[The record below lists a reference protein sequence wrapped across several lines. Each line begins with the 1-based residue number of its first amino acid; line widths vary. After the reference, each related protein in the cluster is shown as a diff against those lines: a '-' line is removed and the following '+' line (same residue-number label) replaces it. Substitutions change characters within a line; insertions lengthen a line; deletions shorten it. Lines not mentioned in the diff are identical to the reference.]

1 MVCVLLANMS
11 KAFDRVDHARLFQ
24 HLTTLNLCPQ
34 LLAWL
39 YSYTTRRRQR
49 VVANGKSSEW
59 KVVTSGVP
67 QGGVVSPYLF
77 LLHMSTREV
86 IFGDTLDTV
95 YADDIGISRA
105 VKLKDI
111 ETDKAM
117 EMEALALE
125 TRAQNNNML
134 LNGNKS
140 VKIRKCFAKKSI
152 QPPPL
157 ILEGQEVPVLKL

>member
-1 MVCVLLANMS
+1 MNSEQPTMVCVLLANMS

-24 HLTTLNLCPQ
+24 HLTILNLCPQ

-59 KVVTSGVP
+59 KVVTLGVP

-95 YADDIGISRA
+95 YADDTGISRA
-105 VKLKDI
+105 
-111 ETDKAM
+111 
-117 EMEALALE
+117 
-125 TRAQNNNML
+125 AQNNNML

-140 VKIRKCFAKKSI
+140 VKIRKCL
-152 QPPPL
+152 PPPL
-157 ILEGQEVPVLKL
+157 ILGGQEVPVVLQSKYCSVSTNLTH